1 MATTNERR
9 ALVNLSVV
17 AGSAAMFAAAWAGIV
32 QADGERYRDAD
43 SPTTAVAAF
52 APVQAA
58 VIPDMNTAPTP
69 APAPSEGQASSQ
81 APRRVVVVR
90 ESRAS

>member
-32 QADGERYRDAD
+32 QADGERYRDAN

-58 VIPDMNTAPTP
+58 VIPDMNP
-69 APAPSEGQASSQ
+69 APALSEGQASSR

-90 ESRAS
+90 ESKAS

>member
-17 AGSAAMFAAAWAGIV
+17 AGSAAMFAAAWTGIV
-32 QADGERYRDAD
+32 QADGERYQDAD

-58 VIPDMNTAPTP
+58 VIPDMNP

>member
-9 ALVNLSVV
+9 VLVNLSVV
-17 AGSAAMFAAAWAGIV
+17 ATSAAMFAAAWAGIA
-32 QADGERYRDAD
+32 QADGDRYRDD
-43 SPTTAVAAF
+43 ESLTTAAAAF
-52 APVQAA
+52 ASTRAA
-58 VIPDMNTAPTP
+58 VIPDMNP
-69 APAPSEGQASSQ
+69 APAPSEGQASNQ